1 MDDSDQEGCLG
12 LEFDAGTESDS
23 DVEQEETCAQG
34 KSAGKTVL
42 AGSSSRDKHARKEAA
57 RVRRQDIDQMAR
69 VMDMEAEEAAL
80 EAGKL
85 QPRTLEQLSNADPIL
100 SFGQKFSC
108 REEFLVTVGEDC
120 EKMQKFY
127 TCRNTGTRGHCTA
140 AGRGM
145 IGHRQ
150 VNCVCRDDTS
160 CTYSVKGT
168 FFKRE
173 DDGGSG
179 WKVDEYKPHTCTGGR
194 PDVQGQGGKAA
205 AKGKGGKAA
214 AKGKSAAK
222 QGSNR
227 KQNLSAYTGGMLA
240 RAVKSTVISTG
251 RFSKTGLKEVR
262 KALGKHVNAK
272 VSTVTA
278 HRVREAC
285 VQEMYGRAADGASLL
300 PAIAAD
306 MNDKGY
312 FAKIHYA
319 TKKEMVALTVD
330 SLQYAHN
337 ASQRKFKVSARKK
350 FDKKKAVDEQKTFYD
365 KQHKHG
371 VKYVAGISFCA
382 PAVKKMLPLMHTVTS
397 SDGAHA
403 HGPWG
408 GHHYDTNML
417 DSGRHVV
424 AVMTSIF
431 TFNECKSSAQ
441 LHFRA
446 VKECHGDGALNTG
459 AWWNIIDGGKGNMA
473 GMDEELPQGNAFLCT
488 RHTGKNVKD
497 NTSSDE
503 ASKYHQAVN
512 ATTSHKLKTAQ
523 DSFQQRTAEYIEKRK
538 AAAKNMKVEVFP
550 VKAAVRGN
558 STTNWTEGSHAA
570 NAPARK
576 VPMHR
581 AVFEFT
587 NMHRERFFAN
597 RALAQSC
604 EEILPPKVTLI
615 LEQVT
620 ETARKLQGEVN
631 MPDPANQAR
640 EGKILSLSGTCHLS
654 SNISGDRKVCD
665 VSCSCGV
672 PAVKGHPCGHN
683 VKHALELGIAGSS
696 LFHYK
701 DTTSCWQE
709 QYAEDA
715 EWPPIFFDQNAR
727 ADPQVRY
734 PPLPVAKVGR
744 PKGTKRIRRHDEGG
758 PSGRPNKKARR
769 V

>member
-251 RFSKTGLKEVR
+251 RFSKTGL
-262 KALGKHVNAK
+262 
-272 VSTVTA
+272 
-278 HRVREAC
+278 
-285 VQEMYGRAADGASLL
+285 
-300 PAIAAD
+300 
-306 MNDKGY
+306 
-312 FAKIHYA
+312 
-319 TKKEMVALTVD
+319 
-330 SLQYAHN
+330 
-337 ASQRKFKVSARKK
+337 
-350 FDKKKAVDEQKTFYD
+350 
-365 KQHKHG
+365 
-371 VKYVAGISFCA
+371 
-382 PAVKKMLPLMHTVTS
+382 HTVTS